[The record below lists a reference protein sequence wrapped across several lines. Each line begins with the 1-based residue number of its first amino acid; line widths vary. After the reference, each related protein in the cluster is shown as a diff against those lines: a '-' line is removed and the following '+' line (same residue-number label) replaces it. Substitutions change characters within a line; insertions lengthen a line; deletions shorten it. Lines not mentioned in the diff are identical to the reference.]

1 MAFPGGVQTLE
12 WAHAFEETG
21 HASLAH
27 ELFEAAISRLD
38 STEALQPELYAGW
51 ARFLIR
57 QHDLDSAESFLM
69 RMNWALPAQSA
80 QLVFEL
86 YQAWGKL
93 ADLTGEL
100 PKFHLPTGVVKEV
113 QFLARQNAESTSS
126 RP

>member
-1 MAFPGGVQTLE
+1 
-12 WAHAFEETG
+12 
-21 HASLAH
+21 
-27 ELFEAAISRLD
+27 
-38 STEALQPELYAGW
+38 
-51 ARFLIR
+51 
-57 QHDLDSAESFLM
+57 M